1 MGTARR
7 SVVEGHESSWADI
20 FKAMG
25 DETRLSILLRLVQG
39 EQCVTD
45 LAKGL
50 KLDAPT
56 VSFHLTKLRYSSLV
70 VNERRGQQVF
80 YSINPKLVKSCREG
94 LVLDVDGC
102 QLKFAKK
109 D

>member
-1 MGTARR
+1 MASARQA
-7 SVVEGHESSWADI
+7 VYEGREATWADT

-25 DETRLSILLRLVQG
+25 DPTRLSIFLKLIRG

-45 LAKGL
+45 LSKAL
-50 KLDAPT
+50 SLDAPT
-56 VSFHLTKLRYSSLV
+56 VSFHLTKLRYSGLL

-80 YSINPKLVKSCREG
+80 YRINPELMKAGREG

-102 QLKFAKK
+102 HLKFPK
-109 D
+109 

>member
-1 MGTARR
+1 MATARR
-7 SVVEGHESSWADI
+7 GVVEGHESSWADI

-25 DETRLSILLRLVQG
+25 DETRLSILLKLVQG
-39 EQCVTD
+39 EHCVTA
-45 LAKGL
+45 LAKAL

-80 YSINPKLVKSCREG
+80 YSINPALVKSNRDG

-102 QLKFAKK
+102 QMKFSKSV
-109 D
+109 